1 MIQIIYKLHSG
12 DPAERGIAAKNMSY
26 QSEILHVNEKYF
38 MIPHLLF
45 CNGRQLSG
53 NPTFFYQTLMS
64 IVSQLAIESQ
74 EFSDFCKHY
83 QGIWFY
89 WKQLQTKWIVRR
101 LLSYYNSI
109 DKSRWQTPPEGALLD
124 SEYQLKIDEII
135 KVERTGTCTKQ
146 ADWYWE

>member
-1 MIQIIYKLHSG
+1 MIQTIYKLHSG

-45 CNGRQLSG
+45 AMEDSYPAIRRFSH
-53 NPTFFYQTLMS
+53 QTLMS

-74 EFSDFCKHY
+74 EFSDFVNIIKEFDF
-83 QGIWFY
+83 IENNSKRSELSVDY
-89 WKQLQTKWIVRR
+89 W
-101 LLSYYNSI
+101 SYYNSI
-109 DKSRWQTPPEGALLD
+109 DKSQWQTPPEGALLD

-135 KVERTGTCTKQ
+135 KLRELALAQNKQ
-146 ADWYWE
+146 IDIGE